1 MKRRWVFLIMG
12 LALAFGLAF
21 FQVVATSG
29 PKDEVYR
36 KLKLLTEVMEIVR
49 QEYVEEVSYDKLL
62 TGAIQGM
69 LSNLDPYSAYLT
81 PDMMKEL
88 EIETKGSFG
97 GIGIEIGMKDGIPT
111 VISPIED
118 TPAWKAGLKAGD
130 KIIKIN
136 GEPTKGLSLMECVK
150 RLRGP
155 KGTKVT
161 LTILRE
167 GLSEPK
173 EVTIIRDIIKIQS
186 VKARPLEEGFFYVRI
201 TQFQED
207 TARDLRKAILSYEKE
222 TPIRGVILDLRNN
235 PGGLLDQAVEVAD
248 LFLSKGTIVSVKT
261 RDQRELRY
269 EAKKEGTFPD
279 WPMIVLV
286 NYGSASASEIV
297 AGALKDHKR
306 ALIMGSRTFGK
317 GSVQTII
324 PLEGGSGLRL
334 TTARYF
340 TPQGTSIQDSGIK
353 PDIERHEPQEVQGE
367 EDPVLKEA
375 LNYLKALALYKE
387 YVDGEGNKTKGQ
399 EKS

>member
-1 MKRRWVFLIMG
+1 MKRRWTFLVMG
-12 LALAFGLAF
+12 VLLACGLAF

-167 GLSEPK
+167 GLPEPK

-186 VKARPLEEGFFYVRI
+186 VKARALEEGFFYVRI

-207 TARDLRKAILSYEKE
+207 TARDLRKAIIFYEKE
-222 TPIRGVILDLRNN
+222 TPIRGLILDLRNN

-261 RDQRELRY
+261 RNQKELRY
-269 EAKKEGTFPD
+269 EAKEEGTFPD

-306 ALIMGSRTFGK
+306 ALIMGTRTFGK

-324 PLEGGSGLRL
+324 PLEEGSGLRL

-340 TPQGTSIQDSGIK
+340 TPQGLSIQDLGIK
-353 PDIERHEPQEVQGE
+353 PDIECQEPQEVQGE

-375 LNYLKALALYKE
+375 LNYLKTLALYKE
-387 YVDGEGNKTKGQ
+387 YVDGGGKKTKGQ